1 MRGWWEPGVGRAMT
15 KSGISVA
22 GRFQKTGVG
31 RWSGWWQ
38 NLALSGGGG
47 GGKIWHCGGGGG
59 GGKNWRS
66 GGKNW
71 LSGGRSLPVFVTC
84 PVTCQ
89 GRFLSPFASPASP
102 VFVAR
107 PVTCFSGFCHLWLH
121 LFFLFLSHVLSP
133 VLSPA
138 SLASVTCLLRSCER
152 LAHTA
157 PFWICSKRRNN
168 GVSAPPGRKLHGSST
183 IHVWAQV

>member
-1 MRGWWEPGVGRAMT
+1 MRWVPEGWWQNLAVCGGGVVRGRWEPGVGRAMT
-15 KSGISVA
+15 KSGINVA

-38 NLALSGGGG
+38 NLALSGGGD

-89 GRFLSPFASPASP
+89 GRDLSPVASPASP

-107 PVTCFSGFCHLWLH
+107 PVTCFSCFCHLSCHLSCHLLLWL
-121 LFFLFLSHVLSP
+121 LSP
-133 VLSPA
+133 VS
-138 SLASVTCLLRSCER
+138 
-152 LAHTA
+152 
-157 PFWICSKRRNN
+157 
-168 GVSAPPGRKLHGSST
+168 
-183 IHVWAQV
+183 